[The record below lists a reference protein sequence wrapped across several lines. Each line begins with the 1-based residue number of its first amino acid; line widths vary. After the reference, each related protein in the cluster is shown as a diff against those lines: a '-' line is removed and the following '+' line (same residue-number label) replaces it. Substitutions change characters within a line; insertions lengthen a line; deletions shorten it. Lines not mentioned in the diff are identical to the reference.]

1 MQCRLSN
8 ISVATKLDKEGK
20 RVLVVHMPGGSRSR
34 NRSDRRIMTP
44 DDAKMVLELVKVRAC
59 VSHAANIAGGP

>member
-20 RVLVVHMPGGSRSR
+20 RVLFVHMPGGK
-34 NRSDRRIMTP
+34 RSDRRIMTP
-44 DDAKMVLELVKVRAC
+44 DDAKMVLELVKVRLSYMQH
-59 VSHAANIAGGP
+59 VYAAVI